1 MTRDELEKLG
11 ADLSAYVDGELSPER
26 TRAVERLLAESA
38 EARELLEQ
46 LRGISRRLGDLPRA
60 VVPEDLAVRVLQQY
74 EHAQSATVVARQPS
88 QIPALG
94 RIARVLASAAAL
106 AFCFYTGWFMHGR
119 VSAPPTSAAR
129 DVPLTHRAMKS
140 DMPILSDSE
149 SETETLRVAPTREL
163 LARGNTEPAEERSDA
178 SLGKGAAIAAAD
190 VRDLTAYETRRSE
203 GMPTHPSGGVA
214 DDQVAVGSR
223 LGGEPSQTMVTHN
236 LVAAVPPVPVAE
248 LSLASLA
255 SFATDDGPPA
265 VQVYVAPLDE
275 EQYVATVQAVSSWQS
290 RLAREEEP
298 LSKAAAESERIE
310 SDRAQSFA
318 LSLSPDE
325 VAGIL
330 NELERQAPRQVNVA
344 LSFRPADLTQV
355 QEIVQFPAPTT
366 VAAVEPLVAVQEQ
379 AEVQAAP
386 PAAPAVAGAPE
397 STPART
403 EAFALRAHERPRGGR
418 AAGRSSETAVGTPAT
433 ADAAQQQPR
442 PDTPQAATIVEEKR
456 SSTDAHTKEERTAQT
471 RRGRTGSRSVRGGI
485 LNPAPDRQP
494 TVAEIARP
502 LSPQSGD
509 APVPTAAGVGAP
521 AARTKENETADTAQP
536 VDQKAAVS
544 ADAGANGSG
553 ETLGRRVTVQINII
567 PPSGA
572 SQPSPD
578 SRK

>member
-26 TRAVERLLAESA
+26 TRAVERLLAEST

-60 VVPEDLAVRVLQQY
+60 VVPEDIAVRVLQQY
-74 EHAQSATVVARQPS
+74 EHAQTATVAARQPS
-88 QIPALG
+88 QIPAFG

-119 VSAPPTSAAR
+119 VSASPTSAAR
-129 DVPLTHRAMKS
+129 DVPHTHRAMKS
-140 DMPILSDSE
+140 DVPTISDSE

-178 SLGKGAAIAAAD
+178 SLGDGAAIAAAD
-190 VRDLTAYETRRSE
+190 VRDLTAYETRRSA
-203 GMPTHPSGGVA
+203 GKLTHPSGGVA

-223 LGGEPSQTMVTHN
+223 LGGEPSQTTVMDDLIVT
-236 LVAAVPPVPVAE
+236 VPPAPAAG
-248 LSLASLA
+248 LSLA
-255 SFATDDGPPA
+255 SFASDDGPPA

-275 EQYVATVQAVSSWQS
+275 EQYVATLRAVSSWQS
-290 RLAREEEP
+290 RLAGMEE
-298 LSKAAAESERIE
+298 LASKVAAESERTG
-310 SDRAQSFA
+310 SDRAQSYA

-355 QEIVQFPAPTT
+355 QTIVQIPAPTA
-366 VAAVEPLVAVQEQ
+366 VAAVEPLVAVQET

-386 PAAPAVAGAPE
+386 PAAPAGAGAPE
-397 STPART
+397 STSART
-403 EAFALRAHERPRGGR
+403 EAFALRAHEKPRGGR

-442 PDTPQAATIVEEKR
+442 LDAPQAATIADQKR

-471 RRGRTGSRSVRGGI
+471 RRGRTGNRSVRGGI

-502 LSPQSGD
+502 LSPQPGD
-509 APVPTAAGVGAP
+509 APVPTAAGVDAP
-521 AARTKENETADTAQP
+521 AARTKENEAAEAVQP
-536 VDQKAAVS
+536 IDQKAAAP
-544 ADAGANGSG
+544 ADASASGSG
-553 ETLGRRVTVQINII
+553 EATERRVTVQINII

>member
-26 TRAVERLLAESA
+26 TRAVERTLAESA

-60 VVPEDLAVRVLQQY
+60 VVPEDLAIRVLQQH
-74 EHAQSATVVARQPS
+74 EHAQTATVVARQPS

-119 VSAPPTSAAR
+119 ASAPPTSAAR

-140 DMPILSDSE
+140 DVPTISDNE

-178 SLGKGAAIAAAD
+178 SLGDGTAIAAAD

-203 GMPTHPSGGVA
+203 EMPTHPSGGVA

-223 LGGEPSQTMVTHN
+223 LGGEPSRTMVMDD
-236 LVAAVPPVPVAE
+236 LVVTVPPVPVAE
-248 LSLASLA
+248 LSSAL
-255 SFATDDGPPA
+255 FATDDGPPA

-275 EQYVATVQAVSSWQS
+275 EQYVATLQAVSSWQS
-290 RLAREEEP
+290 RLARGEGP
-298 LSKAAAESERIE
+298 PSKAAAESERTE

-325 VAGIL
+325 VTGIL

-355 QEIVQFPAPTT
+355 QEIVQLPAPTA
-366 VAAVEPLVAVQEQ
+366 VAAVEPLVAVQEK

-386 PAAPAVAGAPE
+386 AAAPAVAGAPE
-397 STPART
+397 SKSART
-403 EAFALRAHERPRGGR
+403 EAFALPAHERPSGGR
-418 AAGRSSETAVGTPAT
+418 AAGRSSETAVGTPAKV
-433 ADAAQQQPR
+433 AAAQQQPR
-442 PDTPQAATIVEEKR
+442 PDAPQAATIEEEKG
-456 SSTDAHTKEERTAQT
+456 SSTDARAKEERTAQT
-471 RRGRTGSRSVRGGI
+471 RRSRTGSRSVRGGI

-509 APVPTAAGVGAP
+509 APVPTATGVDSP
-521 AARTKENETADTAQP
+521 TARTEENEVAEAAQP
-536 VDQKAAVS
+536 VDQKAAVA
-544 ADAGANGSG
+544 ADTGASSSG
-553 ETLGRRVTVQINII
+553 EALGRRVTVQIKII
-567 PPSGA
+567 PPSDA